1 MKNTILPTDFNFKK
15 RQTKHTLFRNT
26 AKCSKIIKKTK
37 AIIFLVIWRFHC
49 RAQNQTVGDSAQ
61 VMTK

>member
-1 MKNTILPTDFNFKK
+1 MKKTILPTDFNFKK

-37 AIIFLVIWRFHC
+37 AIISPKLREE
-49 RAQNQTVGDSAQ
+49 TVLNEGRGYKIA
-61 VMTK
+61 